1 MRSLPTSL
9 HCCRLDEIVDDTFL
23 EKLFSFKQLGL
34 WIILFPTCILLN
46 VECWVHINH
55 CEISLNKRLNL
66 LALARPLNYTQLEQ
80 LFTSF
85 VYTLSGF
92 AYTIYTP
99 LFWTS
104 WHSSCSNMTPSLTA
118 RLLTVLADVTS
129 VQWIMF
135 NNTYGRRV
143 GEEISTELKFINS
156 PLQHTVR
163 SQQF

>member
-9 HCCRLDEIVDDTFL
+9 HCSRLDEIVDDTFL
-23 EKLFSFKQLGL
+23 DKLFSFKQLGL
-34 WIILFPTCILLN
+34 SIILFPTCIFLLN
-46 VECWVHINH
+46 VECWIHIKH
-55 CEISLNKRLNL
+55 CEISLNKRLNV
-66 LALARPLNYTQLEQ
+66 LAPARPLNLTHLEQ

-118 RLLTVLADVTS
+118 RLLTALADVTS

-135 NNTYGRRV
+135 NNTYGGIV
-143 GEEISTELKFINS
+143 GEEMSTELQFINS
-156 PLQHTVR
+156 LLQHTVR
-163 SQQF
+163 S

>member
-9 HCCRLDEIVDDTFL
+9 HCSRLDEIVDDTFL
-23 EKLFSFKQLGL
+23 DKLFKQSGL
-34 WIILFPTCILLN
+34 SIILFPTCILLN
-46 VECWVHINH
+46 VECWIHIKR

-66 LALARPLNYTQLEQ
+66 LAPARPLNYTQLER

-118 RLLTVLADVTS
+118 RLLTALADVTS

-135 NNTYGRRV
+135 NNSYGGIE
-143 GEEISTELKFINS
+143 GEEMSTELQFINS
-156 PLQHTVR
+156 LLQHTVR
-163 SQQF
+163 S